1 MPMFKI
7 FNKIRLSNKLIILI
21 AIPIII
27 LGITTYMS
35 YKDVNST
42 SEGLVAALYNLS
54 FQSGVLILN
63 ADRDLYQAQTELQK
77 MYYERTTISQDS
89 YQKAY
94 DSYNENVGQVR
105 DRIAQAQMKVSKN
118 QDILKTKHKD
128 SGNTLAQHFSSF
140 DKAFSEWQDV
150 SNELVIDLKQKNA
163 DPRSLA
169 QKFNQANALFG
180 NPREE
185 LNKIGEIIEDFA
197 AKHTGDY
204 RNAMNGVLIFDL
216 IGIVIT
222 FLLSFLIARSITGPL
237 NRIIRSLAEGVHQVA
252 GASVELSGA
261 SQQLSEGS
269 SQQASS
275 IEETSATLEET
286 ASMLQQSTATTKQAS
301 QLSDQAKESA
311 DKRGLEMQEMMDSM
325 LEIKKSS
332 DQIARIIKV
341 IDTIAFQTNILA
353 LNAAIEAA
361 RAGEAGLGF
370 AVVAEEVRNLAKKS
384 AEAAK
389 ETTDIIEANIELSGR
404 GTAVVDRVRDAL
416 NEITV
421 QTNKVNQLMGEI
433 AAASQEQVQATDQI
447 TLSMAMISSVTM
459 QNAANAEESAA
470 AAEELNA
477 QADSMKKMVYELS
490 ELVNGKKAAQSL
502 ESNFSGQEIYHGTH
516 RERETPPAESNGQT
530 TVVTPEDIIPLEK
543 DSQHF

>member
-1 MPMFKI
+1 MFTFFK
-7 FNKIRLSNKLIILI
+7 KTKLSVKLIILI
-21 AIPIII
+21 AIPLIV
-27 LGITTYMS
+27 LGITTYMTF
-35 YKDVNST
+35 KDINS
-42 SEGLVAALYNLS
+42 SSQGLASALYDLS
-54 FQSGVLILN
+54 FQSAVKIVN
-63 ADRDLYQAQTELQK
+63 ADRDLYQAMVELQK
-77 MYYERTTISQDS
+77 MYYERANISQKSFQDAKKS
-89 YQKAY
+89 YQDNITQIEERVA
-94 DSYNENVGQVR
+94 D
-105 DRIAQAQMKVSKN
+105 AKN
-118 QDILKTKHKD
+118 RMTKNRLLYQFKHKD
-128 SGNTLAQHFSSF
+128 SGMSAAQLF
-140 DKAFSEWQDV
+140 DNFNKAFSDWLQEAN
-150 SNELVIDLKQKNA
+150 SLVDDLSKNS
-163 DPRSLA
+163 DPRSLG
-169 QKFNQANALFG
+169 QKFNQVNALFEI
-180 NPREE
+180 PRED
-185 LNKIGEIIEDFA
+185 LNKIGELLESYADNQ
-197 AKHTGDY
+197 AKDY
-204 RNAMNGVLIFDL
+204 RGSMLGMLVFNL
-216 IGIVIT
+216 IGMVISL
-222 FLLSFLIARSITGPL
+222 LLSLLIARSITGPL

-252 GASVELSGA
+252 GASVELSGS

-301 QLSDQAKESA
+301 QLSDQAKEAA
-311 DKRGLEMQEMMDSM
+311 DKGGLEMQEMLDSM

-341 IDTIAFQTNILA
+341 IDNIAFQTNILA

-389 ETTDIIEANIELSGR
+389 ETTDIIEANIELSSR
-404 GTAVVDRVRDAL
+404 GTAMVDRVRDAL

-421 QTNKVNQLMGEI
+421 QTNKVNQLMAEI

-470 AAEELNA
+470 AAEELSA
-477 QADSMKKMVYELS
+477 QSDSMKKMVYELS
-490 ELVNGKKAAQSL
+490 ELVNGKTAAQSL
-502 ESNFSGQEIYHGTH
+502 ESNFSGQEIHHITH
-516 RERETPPAESNGQT
+516 REREAPPPKPSNGQT
-530 TVVTPEDIIPLEK
+530 TVVTPEDIIPLEN

>member
-1 MPMFKI
+1 MFK
-7 FNKIRLSNKLIILI
+7 FNKIRLSNKLNILI
-21 AIPIII
+21 AIPLMV
-27 LGITTYMS
+27 LGITTYTS
-35 YKDVNST
+35 FKDLNSN
-42 SEGLVAALYNLS
+42 SQGLAAALYDLS
-54 FQSGVLILN
+54 FQSAVFILN
-63 ADRDLYQAQTELQK
+63 ADRDLYQAQVELQK
-77 MYYERTTISQDS
+77 MYYERANNNQKSFQNALLSYKENIEQVMKRVAESQ
-89 YQKAY
+89 KIMA
-94 DSYNENVGQVR
+94 R
-105 DRIAQAQMKVSKN
+105 N
-118 QDILKTKHKD
+118 QLLYESKHKD
-128 SGNTLAQHFSSF
+128 SGMTAARHLEGF
-140 DKAFSEWQDV
+140 DKGFKAWLQV
-150 SNELVIDLKQKNA
+150 SDALVKDLRAKNA
-163 DPRSLA
+163 DSKSLG
-169 QKFNQANALFG
+169 QKFYQANSLL
-180 NPREE
+180 NMPREE
-185 LNKIGEIIEDFA
+185 LNKLGEIVEA
-197 AKHTGDY
+197 YASKQTETY
-204 RNAMNGVLIFDL
+204 RNAMSVMLVFNL
-216 IGIVIT
+216 IGILIT
-222 FLLSFLIARSITGPL
+222 FVLSFLIARSITGPL

-252 GASVELSGA
+252 GASVELSGS

-286 ASMLQQSTATTKQAS
+286 ASMLQQSTATTQQAA

-311 DKRGLEMQEMMDSM
+311 DKGGLEMQEMMNSM

-341 IDTIAFQTNILA
+341 IDNIAFQTNILA

-404 GTAVVDRVRDAL
+404 GTAMVDRVRDAL

-421 QTNKVNQLMGEI
+421 YTNKVNQLMAEI

-490 ELVNGKKAAQSL
+490 ELVNGKKAAQNL
-502 ESNFSGQEIYHGTH
+502 ETTFSGQEVHHISH
-516 RERETPPAESNGQT
+516 RKQEASTAVSNDQT
-530 TVVTPEDIIPLEK
+530 TVVTPEDIIPLEN
-543 DSQHF
+543 DSHHF